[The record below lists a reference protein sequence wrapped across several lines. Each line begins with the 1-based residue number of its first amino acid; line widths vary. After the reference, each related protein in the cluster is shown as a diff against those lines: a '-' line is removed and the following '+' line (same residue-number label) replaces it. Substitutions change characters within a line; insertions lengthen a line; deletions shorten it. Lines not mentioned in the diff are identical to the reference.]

1 METIEGKEKV
11 EKCLERFEV
20 KSQAD
25 VFQLFMSVFMSLVK
39 PDTPN
44 SHMDLIK
51 NTKFKAP
58 LVHYSMIPHVL
69 PPTPD
74 A

>member
-1 METIEGKEKV
+1 METIEGKEKID
-11 EKCLERFEV
+11 KCLESFEV

-25 VFQLFMSVFMSLVK
+25 AFQLSMSVFMSLVK

-58 LVHYSMIPHVL
+58 LVHYRMIPHVL